1 MKKLL
6 LLLLCVPLVGL
17 GQEIKI
23 STQTT
28 NTKDTIRFLEK
39 KVLIDNVNTNRE
51 YYQAMLSLIDDEIK
65 NDSTNKSL
73 KEIKYYYNSLIQGI
87 EDFNIEGL
95 SNSSDKIENELQQ
108 YLINNPEKVQF
119 HINKGKKFDVG
130 VNLEIYDKEY
140 QERGYFPHPGET
152 DEID

>member
-1 MKKLL
+1 
-6 LLLLCVPLVGL
+6 
-17 GQEIKI
+17 
-23 STQTT
+23 
-28 NTKDTIRFLEK
+28 
-39 KVLIDNVNTNRE
+39 
-51 YYQAMLSLIDDEIK
+51 MLSLIDDEIK

-119 HINKGKKFDVG
+119 HINKGKKFDA
-130 VNLEIYDKEY
+130 
-140 QERGYFPHPGET
+140 
-152 DEID
+152 